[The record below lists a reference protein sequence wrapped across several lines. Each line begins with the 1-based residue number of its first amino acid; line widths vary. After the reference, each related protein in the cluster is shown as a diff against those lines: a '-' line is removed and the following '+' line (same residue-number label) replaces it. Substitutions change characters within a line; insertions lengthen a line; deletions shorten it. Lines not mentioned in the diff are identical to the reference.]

1 MDEVMPKYLMA
12 FLYKSARR
20 VMVYIGKAWHVLI
33 CKLLTS
39 ISICSKFFGHI
50 LIIIRLLN
58 LHRPT
63 CMVKPAAPPTY
74 PLKWGEDEYREHL
87 TQMAQT
93 DGGATG
99 DTQEGD
105 DHRKFKYGKLF
116 LGVSLGVGVMV
127 PDTWL

>member
-1 MDEVMPKYLMA
+1 
-12 FLYKSARR
+12 
-20 VMVYIGKAWHVLI
+20 
-33 CKLLTS
+33 
-39 ISICSKFFGHI
+39 
-50 LIIIRLLN
+50 
-58 LHRPT
+58 
-63 CMVKPAAPPTY
+63 
-74 PLKWGEDEYREHL
+74 
-87 TQMAQT
+87 MAQT

>member
-12 FLYKSARR
+12 FLYKSAKR

-39 ISICSKFFGHI
+39 IYICSK
-50 LIIIRLLN
+50 
-58 LHRPT
+58 
-63 CMVKPAAPPTY
+63 
-74 PLKWGEDEYREHL
+74 DEYREHL